1 MHSDIELGDPRGEG
15 EEPSWSRPALIAILA
30 LSAGLMLIDVTR
42 SGYGNGYYAVGALAA
57 SRSWGAM
64 FHNAADL
71 GGFISLDKGPLPDW
85 LMGLSAR
92 LFGFGSF
99 SVMVPDALYGIAT
112 VAVLHDTVRRAL
124 GHRIAILAAL
134 IMALTPVAVL
144 VGRYNNPDALLLLL
158 VVGAAWSLT
167 VAVQWGRLRELLL
180 CAVLLGLAFNT
191 KMLEAY
197 LVLPALVLAY
207 LVSGPRSIHRRLA
220 ELTLAAALMLI
231 VSLLWFAGMM
241 LLAAS
246 GRPYV
251 GDTTENSWFQL
262 ILEGNGVQRVT
273 GSAGAFGRHAD
284 SNLLYL
290 AGSHLAGQISWLLPL
305 ALVGLLLGLLT
316 TWGSRRGSL
325 AFGAYLLW
333 GTWAVVGCLVLSF
346 SAGTRHAY
354 YTSLLAPAVATL
366 AAGALVTLWRA
377 ARASR
382 WAAMG
387 LAIVL
392 AGTASISFLVLA
404 DAPHFLPWLKWGV
417 LACGG
422 LAAAAVLLPQVDEAL
437 RRPATMT
444 LATATAAVALLA
456 GPAAYS
462 LATVARS
469 HTGSD
474 PIAGPALDTGEP
486 RPAPGA
492 LSSNPGALASASQ
505 LDGSLPSLISYLRL
519 HRGRARFLVAATYAM
534 AADPIALATRQP
546 VITVGGFTGLDPS
559 PTLEQ
564 IKRLIGSGQLRFI
577 LLDGSYLSLTS
588 RAQRANPVPRWAELH
603 CPRVAGA
610 SQIASQLRLLACA
623 RVLRGCGCHA
633 LPWPSRAPLP
643 RQRSGRAGSPSSSD
657 GRRGSAEVKGGERTR
672 LRSRAEA
679 APAAS
684 SVRCAPETPRC
695 CRARD
700 VASVRSRASRRAGCP
715 APR

>member
-1 MHSDIELGDPRGEG
+1 VHSDNELSDPREEG

-30 LSAGLMLIDVTR
+30 LSAGLMLIEVTR
-42 SGYGNGYYAVGALAA
+42 SGYSNGYYAVGALAA

-64 FHNAADL
+64 FHNVADL
-71 GGFISLDKGPLPDW
+71 GGFTSLDKGPLPDW

-99 SVMVPDALYGIAT
+99 SVMIPDALYGIAT

-124 GHRIAILAAL
+124 GYRIALLAAL

-167 VAVQWGRLRELLL
+167 LAVESGRLRELLL

-207 LVSGPRSIHRRLA
+207 LVSGPRSIPRRLLA
-220 ELTLAAALMLI
+220 LAFAAALMLL
-231 VSLLWFAGMM
+231 VSLLWFTAMM
-241 LLAAS
+241 LVPAS

-251 GDTTENSWFQL
+251 GDTTKNSWFQL
-262 ILEGNGVQRVT
+262 IVEGNGVQRVT
-273 GSAGAFGRHAD
+273 GSAGAFGRHAE

-290 AGSHLAGQISWLLPL
+290 ASSHLAGQISWLIPL
-305 ALVGLLLGLLT
+305 AALGLLIGLLSS
-316 TWGSRRGSL
+316 WRSRHANL

-366 AAGALVTLWRA
+366 AAGALVMLWRA
-377 ARASR
+377 ARTSTR
-382 WAAMG
+382 AAIA

-392 AGTASISFLVLA
+392 AGTASVSFLVLE

-417 LACGG
+417 LVCGA
-422 LAAAAVLLPQVDEAL
+422 LAAAAILLPHVDRTR
-437 RRPATMT
+437 RRPVRMT
-444 LATATAAVALLA
+444 LAMGTAAVALLG

-462 LATVARS
+462 LATVGRS

-474 PIAGPALDTGEP
+474 PIAGPAPNGGKP
-486 RPAPGA
+486 RPAIA
-492 LSSNPGALASASQ
+492 SSSNPGGFVSASQ
-505 LDGSLPSLISYLRL
+505 LEKSLPLLITYLRA
-519 HRGRARFLVAATYAM
+519 HRGPARFLVAATYAVV
-534 AADPIALATRQP
+534 ADPIALATRQP
-546 VITVGGFTGLDPS
+546 VITVGGFTGRDPS
-559 PTLEQ
+559 PTVAQ

-577 LLDGSYLSLTS
+577 LLDGSDLALPLP
-588 RAQRANPVPRWAELH
+588 AERANPVPRWAELH
-603 CPRVAGA
+603 CYRVAVP
-610 SQIASQLRLLACA
+610 SPIPPQLRLLAC
-623 RVLRGCGCHA
+623 
-633 LPWPSRAPLP
+633 P
-643 RQRSGRAGSPSSSD
+643 
-657 GRRGSAEVKGGERTR
+657 
-672 LRSRAEA
+672 
-679 APAAS
+679 
-684 SVRCAPETPRC
+684 
-695 CRARD
+695 
-700 VASVRSRASRRAGCP
+700 
-715 APR
+715 

>member
-1 MHSDIELGDPRGEG
+1 MHRDSEQGDPRGEG

-30 LSAGLMLIDVTR
+30 LSAGLMLIEVTR

-64 FHNAADL
+64 FHNVADL
-71 GGFISLDKGPLPDW
+71 GGFTSLDKGPLPDW

-99 SVMVPDALYGIAT
+99 SVMVPNALYGIAT

-124 GHRIAILAAL
+124 GYRIAVLAAL

-167 VAVQWGRLRELLL
+167 VAVASGRLRELLL

-197 LVLPALVLAY
+197 LVLPGLVLAY
-207 LVSGPRSIHRRLA
+207 LVSGPRSIPRRLLA
-220 ELTLAAALMLI
+220 LALAAALMLL
-231 VSLLWFAGMM
+231 VSLIWFAGMM
-241 LLAAS
+241 LVPAS

-251 GDTTENSWFQL
+251 GDTTDNSWFQL

-273 GSAGAFGRHAD
+273 GSAGAFGRHAE

-290 AGSHLAGQISWLLPL
+290 ASSHLAGQISWLLPL
-305 ALVGLLLGLLT
+305 AALGLILGLLT
-316 TWGSRRGSL
+316 SWRSRHGNL

-333 GTWAVVGCLVLSF
+333 GTWAVVGCMVFSF

-366 AAGALVTLWRA
+366 AAGALVMLWRA
-377 ARASR
+377 ARASAA
-382 WAAMG
+382 AAMA

-392 AGTASISFLVLA
+392 AGTASISFLVLD

-417 LACGG
+417 LGCGA
-422 LAAAAVLLPQVDEAL
+422 LAAAGVLLPHVDRAL
-437 RRPATMT
+437 RGPATMT
-444 LATATAAVALLA
+444 LAMAAAAVALLA

-474 PIAGPALDTGEP
+474 PIAGPAPNSGRP
-486 RPAPGA
+486 RPTGGS
-492 LSSNPGALASASQ
+492 SSNLAEFVSVSQ
-505 LDGSLPSLISYLRL
+505 LDESLPALISYLRA
-519 HRGRARFLVAATYAM
+519 HRGRARFLVAANYALV
-534 AADPIALATRQP
+534 ADPIALATRQP
-546 VITVGGFTGLDPS
+546 VITLGGFTGRDPS
-559 PTLEQ
+559 PTIAQ
-564 IKRLIGSGQLRFI
+564 IKRLIASGQLRFI
-577 LLDGSYLSLTS
+577 LLDGSYLALPLPTE
-588 RAQRANPVPRWAELH
+588 RANPVPRWAELH
-603 CPRVAGA
+603 CSRVAVP
-610 SQIASQLRLLACA
+610 SQIPPQLRLLAC
-623 RVLRGCGCHA
+623 
-633 LPWPSRAPLP
+633 P
-643 RQRSGRAGSPSSSD
+643 
-657 GRRGSAEVKGGERTR
+657 
-672 LRSRAEA
+672 
-679 APAAS
+679 
-684 SVRCAPETPRC
+684 
-695 CRARD
+695 
-700 VASVRSRASRRAGCP
+700 
-715 APR
+715 

>member
-1 MHSDIELGDPRGEG
+1 VHSDIEPGEPREGGEA
-15 EEPSWSRPALIAILA
+15 PSWSRPALIAILA

-71 GGFISLDKGPLPDW
+71 GGFISLDKGPLPDC
-85 LMGLSAR
+85 LMGLFAR
-92 LFGFGSF
+92 VFGFGSF
-99 SVMVPDALYGIAT
+99 SVMVPNALYGIAT
-112 VAVLHDTVRRAL
+112 VAVLHDCVRRAL

-167 VAVQWGRLRELLL
+167 VAVGSGRLRELLL

-197 LVLPALVLAY
+197 LVLPGLALAY
-207 LVSGPRSIHRRLA
+207 LVSGPRSIRRRLA
-220 ELTLAAALMLI
+220 QLSLAAGLMLI
-231 VSLLWFAGMM
+231 VSLLWFGGMM
-241 LLAAS
+241 LLPTS

-251 GDTTENSWFQL
+251 GDTTDNSWFQL

-273 GSAGAFGRHAD
+273 GNAGAFSRHAD
-284 SNLLYL
+284 GNLLYL
-290 AGSHLAGQISWLLPL
+290 ASAHLAGQISWLLPL
-305 ALVGLLLGLLT
+305 AALGLLLGLLT
-316 TWGSRRGSL
+316 SWGSRRGSP

-382 WAAMG
+382 RAAG
-387 LAIVL
+387 ALAIVL
-392 AGTASISFLVLA
+392 AGSASISFLVLG
-404 DAPHFLPWLKWGV
+404 DVPHFLPWLKWGV
-417 LACGG
+417 LACGA
-422 LAAAAVLLPQVDEAL
+422 LAAVAVLLPQLDQAL

-444 LATATAAVALLA
+444 LAIGTAGMALLA

-462 LATVARS
+462 LATVARA

-474 PIAGPALDTGEP
+474 PIAGPAPDAGRP
-486 RPAPGA
+486 RRTLGA
-492 LSSNPGALASASQ
+492 SGSSSGVSASPSQ
-505 LDGSLPSLISYLRL
+505 LEESLPVLISYLRA
-519 HRGRARFLVAATYAM
+519 HRRRARFLAAATYAVV
-534 AADPIALATRQP
+534 ADPITLATGQP

-559 PTLEQ
+559 PTIEQLE
-564 IKRLIGSGQLRFI
+564 RLIGSGQLHFI
-577 LLDGSYLSLTS
+577 LLDGSHPALPWAAE
-588 RAQRANPVPRWAELH
+588 RADPVPRWAEVN
-603 CPRVAGA
+603 CPRVAVPA
-610 SQIASQLRLLACA
+610 RIAPQLRLLAC
-623 RVLRGCGCHA
+623 
-633 LPWPSRAPLP
+633 P
-643 RQRSGRAGSPSSSD
+643 
-657 GRRGSAEVKGGERTR
+657 
-672 LRSRAEA
+672 
-679 APAAS
+679 
-684 SVRCAPETPRC
+684 
-695 CRARD
+695 
-700 VASVRSRASRRAGCP
+700 
-715 APR
+715 